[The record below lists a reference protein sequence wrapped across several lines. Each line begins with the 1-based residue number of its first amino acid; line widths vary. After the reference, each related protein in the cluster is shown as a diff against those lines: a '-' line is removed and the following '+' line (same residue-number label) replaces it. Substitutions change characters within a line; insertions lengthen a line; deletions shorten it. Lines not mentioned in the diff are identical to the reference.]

1 MYIVT
6 DKEED
11 LQRLKK
17 GIKTLATIVG
27 TTLGP
32 LGKNVIIRRPN
43 GKVHVTK
50 DGVTV
55 AKDVQSNDPV
65 EQMGIDL
72 VREVSNNTLLEVGDG
87 TTSATIIAN
96 AFIEAVEKRKNEI
109 GDVTTLKTQIN
120 EIVEELIGIIKGQS
134 LDIKNNYEA
143 TKAVATISANND
155 EFLGKLIADAVKE
168 IGYKGNI
175 LIEDAKGEDTYV
187 DITEGFYI
195 ERGIANRNFFK
206 NKSDKRVEIENP
218 YILFYDKR
226 IDNIKQI
233 ANILSVAHKQKE
245 ARPIVII
252 SETLEGSALKNV
264 LFNHKNGALKA
275 AAVVCPGYANR
286 RLELLEDMALY
297 TDGTFI
303 NTDEGMSLQT
313 AKVTDL
319 GIADKVVI
327 EENST
332 IIVGGK
338 GDPEK
343 IKAKIKELELIH
355 KDEKSKYKREKLEER
370 IASLSDG
377 VAVIHVGGS
386 SEVEMKEAKDRI
398 DDALQAT
405 KAALK
410 EGVTDGGGVTL
421 LNSILEY
428 KTKYKLAYEI
438 LVEALT
444 KPFFTIYG
452 EEAVFNPHGSNITIN
467 LKTGNK
473 GKGIEVGVIDPTKVV
488 TTTLKNAVSI
498 GTMYLT
504 TAAIIT
510 QTDLPFGQEQ
520 NNFKE
525 QWEN

>member
-6 DKEED
+6 NKEED
-11 LQRLKK
+11 LKRLRK

-27 TTLGP
+27 STLGP

-55 AKDVQSNDPV
+55 AKDVQSNDPI

-87 TTSATIIAN
+87 TTTATIIAN
-96 AFIEAVEKRKNEI
+96 AFIEAVESRKKEI
-109 GDVTTLKTQIN
+109 VDVTTLKTEIN
-120 EIVEELIGIIKGQS
+120 EIVEDLIGIIKNQS
-134 LDIKNNYEA
+134 LDIKDNYEA

-155 EFLGKLIADAVKE
+155 EFLGKLIADAIKK

-175 LIEDAKGEDTYV
+175 LLEDAKGENTFV

-195 ERGIANRNFFK
+195 ERGISNRNFFK
-206 NKSDKRVEIENP
+206 NKSDKRIEIENP

-233 ANILSVAHKQKE
+233 ANILTTVHKQKE
-245 ARPIVII
+245 ARPLVIV

-264 LFNHKNGALKA
+264 LYNHKNGSLQI

-286 RLELLEDMALY
+286 RIELLEDMALY
-297 TDGTFI
+297 TDGKFI
-303 NTDEGMSLQT
+303 NTDEGMSLHT
-313 AKVTDL
+313 ARITDL
-319 GIADKVVI
+319 GIAEKVVI

-332 IIVGGK
+332 IIIGGR
-338 GDPEK
+338 GNADT
-343 IKAKIKELELIH
+343 IKNKIKELEEVH
-355 KDEKSKYKREKLEER
+355 KTEKSKYKREKLEER

-421 LNSILEY
+421 LNTILEY
-428 KTKYKLAYEI
+428 KTKNRLAYEI

-444 KPFFTIYG
+444 RPFFTIYG
-452 EEAVFNPHGSNITIN
+452 EEVVFNPHGSNTTTN
-467 LKTGNK
+467 LKTKEK
-473 GKGIEVGVIDPTKVV
+473 GKGISVGVIDPTKVV

-510 QTDLPFGQEQ
+510 QSELEYETRE
-520 NNFKE
+520 NFKE